1 MFAVLTDL
9 VSVCLSVFMPDYS
22 SPFSLIILQKDLIKC
37 VPPFPQTVSFFDFS
51 HLQAAQQGAEETA
64 RITSFTVNGLMSA
77 ISTG

>member
-1 MFAVLTDL
+1 MVGYI
-9 VSVCLSVFMPDYS
+9 LSNPS
-22 SPFSLIILQKDLIKC
+22 EA
-37 VPPFPQTVSFFDFS
+37 VSFFDFA